1 MPAPLLEES
10 SFAVL
15 FPQYREQYLREV
27 WAMVTRA
34 LKTVGIDCELN
45 LVEGSMTV
53 RTTRKTVDPYIIIK
67 SRDLIKLLARSIPV
81 KQALRILED
90 DCQCDIIKIGGIVRN
105 RERFVKRRQ
114 RLVGT
119 NGETL
124 KALELLTSCY
134 ILVQGNTVS
143 VMGGYKG
150 LKQVRRVVI
159 ECMKNIHPIYNL
171 KMLYV
176 QRKLAADPQ
185 LKDENWERFLPH
197 FKKKNVQRKKRKGK
211 SRAERDAE
219 YTPFPPANHVMPSKV
234 DKQIESGEYFQ
245 SEYERKTQKMLEKR
259 SNSAAKSAARKA
271 ARADSAPAGDDEEA
285 AAAGGGKKRKRASP
299 AAAAA
304 AAVSSTAAPAA
315 ADGVDSM
322 LKKLAQRKKAKAST
336 GAAISSS
343 AAGATGA
350 TATLGDFVDLEGGA
364 EEFTKKKKK
373 KKKKE

>member
-271 ARADSAPAGDDEEA
+271 ARADSVAAEGEEA
-285 AAAGGGKKRKRASP
+285 AATGEGKKRKRASP

-304 AAVSSTAAPAA
+304 VSSTAPAA
-315 ADGVDSM
+315 TDGVDSM
-322 LKKLAQRKKAKAST
+322 LKKLARRKKAKASA
-336 GAAISSS
+336 GAAAGSPGDG
-343 AAGATGA
+343 AAGA

-364 EEFTKKKKK
+364 EAFTKKKKK
-373 KKKKE
+373 KKKKKE